1 MLQYIQKCLLLQ
13 PALTINKF
21 LYYTWW
27 YKIRSISDNIVHILI
42 IIAVAPSGPS
52 VTVSAFLMGPKK
64 ENLFRKKKK
73 ITLLYSYVG
82 ILITINILYRNISL
96 YVFSLWQK
104 HDEMVAT
111 L

>member
-1 MLQYIQKCLLLQ
+1 MLQYLQKCLLLQ

-64 ENLFRKKKK
+64 ENLFKKKTFTF
-73 ITLLYSYVG
+73 TLLHSYVD
-82 ILITINILYRNISL
+82 ILIIFNDWHFY
-96 YVFSLWQK
+96 
-104 HDEMVAT
+104 
-111 L
+111 

>member
-1 MLQYIQKCLLLQ
+1 MLQYLQKCLLLQ

-64 ENLFRKKKK
+64 ENLFRKKNIHIYTVTFLCRYFDYNK
-73 ITLLYSYVG
+73 YSV
-82 ILITINILYRNISL
+82 T
-96 YVFSLWQK
+96 
-104 HDEMVAT
+104 
-111 L
+111 